1 MIRGTPM
8 ILWIFSVVLGSGALF
23 LTFQSMDDREEIE
36 RLFRQRE
43 TTLSLADELRQSSDD
58 LTRFARTYAA
68 TADPFF
74 RDRFQSVLD
83 IRNGKSPRPVT
94 YEHAFWDLE
103 VTFFMNRSKM
113 NSDALVNIENEAFDL
128 VERGR
133 ADEAMMMLFSDSYHR
148 AKANIMRPI
157 RSLQESMDQQTSEQ
171 LEIEIERQRKTDTM
185 IVAMLLGALIFGT
198 ISGLWRRPRTEA

>member
-1 MIRGTPM
+1 
-8 ILWIFSVVLGSGALF
+8 
-23 LTFQSMDDREEIE
+23 
-36 RLFRQRE
+36 
-43 TTLSLADELRQSSDD
+43 
-58 LTRFARTYAA
+58 
-68 TADPFF
+68 
-74 RDRFQSVLD
+74 
-83 IRNGKSPRPVT
+83 
-94 YEHAFWDLE
+94 
-103 VTFFMNRSKM
+103 M